1 MSDRLDKE
9 LGRHIRAVFDAY
21 EEPFDAGQW
30 QRLQRKRR
38 VKVITLY
45 LRRSGAAAA
54 AIALLVA
61 ASMFL
66 WNTSE
71 TENPP
76 VAVQNQEQPP
86 NEQQIPGDKTIV
98 DETSVSGEK
107 LASNS
112 ESTTT
117 PFAAIQESG
126 VAAEQQAEDLASNLE
141 QAAMNIRNQPVTDNQ
156 EQPVAENK
164 EQLAAGNQEQPA
176 AGNQHQPAESNKRQ
190 PEVADQ
196 EQIVVAKNAVVLPVN
211 DKAGE
216 RSSRFSL
223 GFVTTS
229 LMNYADGNTASDV
242 HFGAGNKIGRA
253 SGWERGWQYL

>member
-1 MSDRLDKE
+1 MRISD
-9 LGRHIRAVFDAY
+9 
-21 EEPFDAGQW
+21 W
-30 QRLQRKRR
+30 
-38 VKVITLY
+38 
-45 LRRSGAAAA
+45 S
-54 AIALLVA
+54 
-61 ASMFL
+61 
-66 WNTSE
+66 
-71 TENPP
+71 
-76 VAVQNQEQPP
+76 
-86 NEQQIPGDKTIV
+86 
-98 DETSVSGEK
+98 
-107 LASNS
+107 SNVCS
-112 ESTTT
+112 S
-117 PFAAIQESG
+117 
-126 VAAEQQAEDLASNLE
+126 DL
-141 QAAMNIRNQPVTDNQ
+141 NQPVTDNQ